1 MPQEEIDKLL
11 SIINN
16 NQHFILTCHTNPD
29 GDALGSTLAM
39 RKLLLN
45 LGKTATVITPDLP
58 PTFYSWMP
66 DIKTVKIYE
75 RDTENCDALL
85 DTAEVV
91 FVMDY
96 SELTRVKKLGEK
108 LKTLNKIFVLIDH
121 HDNPIPEVDAKFHFP
136 EAPATCA
143 IVFDVIRK
151 AGFTDKIDTE
161 IATNLYTGIL
171 TDTGGLNYN
180 SSSPE
185 IYITVAELLR
195 CGIDKPYI
203 HEKVFNNKNMRRLK
217 LLGYSLSRKMHR
229 IDKLPLAIMALSA
242 KELEQYN
249 YNTGDTEGFVNFPLQ
264 VKDIIATA
272 LILERPDAI
281 KISIRSKGDFPV
293 NEFAAK
299 YYGGGGHLNAA
310 GANVNGDFNAT
321 VDTYRKNIVEF
332 YTKWLKKTAN
342 K

>member
-16 NQHFILTCHTNPD
+16 NQSFILTCHTNPD

-39 RKLLLN
+39 RKVLLN
-45 LGKTATVITPDLP
+45 LGKSATVITPDLP

-66 DIKTVKIYE
+66 GIKTVKIYE
-75 RDTENCDALL
+75 RDTENCNALL
-85 DTAEVV
+85 DAADVV
-91 FVMDY
+91 FIMDY
-96 SELTRVKKLGEK
+96 SELSRVKKMGDK
-108 LKTLNKIFVLIDH
+108 LKTLSKTLVLIDH

-136 EAPATCA
+136 DAPATCA
-143 IVFDVIRK
+143 IVFDVIRN
-151 AGFTDKIDTE
+151 AGFADKIDLDV
-161 IATNLYTGIL
+161 ATNIYTGIL

-195 CGIDKPYI
+195 YGIDKPYV
-203 HEKVFNNKNMRRLK
+203 HEKVFNNKSMRRLK

-229 IDKLPLAIMALSA
+229 IDKLPLAVIALSA

-264 VKDIIATA
+264 VKDITATA

-281 KISIRSKGDFPV
+281 KISMRSKGEFPV

-310 GANVNGDFNAT
+310 GANVNGDFNAA
-321 VDTYRKNIVEF
+321 VDAYCKNIVEF
-332 YTKWLKKTAN
+332 YTKWLKKTAG